1 MHILLLFVGWLKNS
15 SFEFYTLYPWTGM
28 LDTTCFCC
36 KKTKQTKQRYFQR
49 KTFVYNCVQYTLG
62 LYTIHAQCSRFE
74 IAVVQG
80 ARPICRSVRH
90 HIWICILLT
99 PPHGSFMVR
108 EISISNIFHFIW
120 SHGWIS
126 ELLTSEIT
134 TGGQFWGGQLWVSP
148 SSELPTLITIFL
160 ICWYDPPIGQ
170 ASTSDHVTTLIW
182 WDIFWFCEEDC
193 LVFVQF
199 AF

>member
-1 MHILLLFVGWLKNS
+1 MIFDWTIICNFAYS
-15 SFEFYTLYPWTGM
+15 SFICQVVEKYGFWVLYNIYWRTGM

-126 ELLTSEIT
+126 ELLTSEMP
-134 TGGQFWGGQLWVSP
+134 TGRQFWGGQLWVSP
-148 SSELPTLITIFL
+148 SSELPTLNSLFL
-160 ICWYDPPIGQ
+160 SHTDMTPNW
-170 ASTSDHVTTLIW
+170 S
-182 WDIFWFCEEDC
+182 
-193 LVFVQF
+193 
-199 AF
+199 

>member
-1 MHILLLFVGWLKNS
+1 MIFREKH
-15 SFEFYTLYPWTGM
+15 LY
-28 LDTTCFCC
+28 
-36 KKTKQTKQRYFQR
+36 
-49 KTFVYNCVQYTLG
+49 VIVQYTVG

-120 SHGWIS
+120 SQGWIS
-126 ELLTSEIT
+126 ELLTSEMP
-134 TGGQFWGGQLWVSP
+134 TGGQFWGGQLWVSQ
-148 SSELPTLITIFL
+148 SSELPTLKSLFFSSIGMTPQLVLGVVHSNLYCICAKFWQRHALRKFWKFL
-160 ICWYDPPIGQ
+160 SPF
-170 ASTSDHVTTLIW
+170 
-182 WDIFWFCEEDC
+182 IFW
-193 LVFVQF
+193 VYISP
-199 AF
+199 

>member
-1 MHILLLFVGWLKNS
+1 MIFREKH
-15 SFEFYTLYPWTGM
+15 LY
-28 LDTTCFCC
+28 
-36 KKTKQTKQRYFQR
+36 
-49 KTFVYNCVQYTLG
+49 VIVQYTLG

-160 ICWYDPPIGQ
+160 ICWYDPQLVLGVVHSNLYCIC
-170 ASTSDHVTTLIW
+170 AK
-182 WDIFWFCEEDC
+182 FWQRHTFRTFWKF
-193 LVFVQF
+193 LSPFITYF
-199 AF
+199 FG

>member
-1 MHILLLFVGWLKNS
+1 MF
-15 SFEFYTLYPWTGM
+15 F
-28 LDTTCFCC
+28 C
-36 KKTKQTKQRYFQR
+36 KKKRTKTKNLIFKEKHLY
-49 KTFVYNCVQYTLG
+49 VIVQYTLG

-108 EISISNIFHFIW
+108 EISISNILHFIS

-126 ELLTSEIT
+126 KLFTSEMPT
-134 TGGQFWGGQLWVSP
+134 GGQLWVSP
-148 SSELPTLITIFL
+148 SSELPSRLYYVAKTFKCIFIDRHCSTHPKVIMQPL
-160 ICWYDPPIGQ
+160 WYDG
-170 ASTSDHVTTLIW
+170 A
-182 WDIFWFCEEDC
+182 
-193 LVFVQF
+193 
-199 AF
+199 